1 MADDKKRMV
10 FFTDIDDTLV
20 DRKKQLSEENREAI
34 EAFLAAGNV
43 FAISTG
49 RTLMAASRVVRELGI
64 YGRKNVYISCYDG
77 GMIVDT
83 ESGKVLSRR
92 AIPLD
97 VVFRFF
103 DLAREFGVYVQTY
116 QDDDV
121 VAETESENLDMY
133 CSVLKL
139 PKLVVP
145 DIRTGLVKE
154 PGKAVA
160 LEFKDP
166 EKIACFREWIT
177 PKVEGVLDVFGS
189 SRFMLEVVPHGVNKG
204 SGLQTLCRLLD
215 IPVENSVSAGD
226 AENDESMIR
235 AAGTGCA
242 MANADERLKALADYV
257 TERDCDHSGV
267 AEILYKFC
275 L

>member
-1 MADDKKRMV
+1 MADEKKRMV

-20 DRKKQLSEENREAI
+20 DHKKQLSEENREAI

-64 YGRKNVYISCYDG
+64 YGKKNVYISCYDG
-77 GMIVDT
+77 GMILDT
-83 ESGKVLSRR
+83 ERGEVLSRR

-121 VAETESENLDMY
+121 VADTESENLDLY

-145 DIRTGLVKE
+145 DIRTSLVKE
-154 PGKAVA
+154 PGKIVA

-166 EKIACFREWIT
+166 EKIACFREWIR
-177 PKVEGVLDVFGS
+177 PQVEGVLDVFGS

-204 SGLQTLCRLLD
+204 TGLQTLCGLLD
-215 IPVENSVSAGD
+215 IPVANSVSAGD

-235 AAGTGCA
+235 AAGIGCA
-242 MANADERLKALADYV
+242 MANADERLKKLADYV